1 VLAPRS
7 GQVVDCST
15 VPVRPLVP
23 DYAGPC
29 LTNLVPSLL
38 GPGGTAD
45 LPAWFPEPARGARQ
59 VVLFV
64 LDGLG
69 WDQLLERSA
78 LAPTL
83 AGMSGGPIDAVAP
96 TTTATSLTSIA
107 TGLTPGEHGVVG
119 YRMAMHGEVLNVLRW
134 STPNGDAR
142 RRMVPDEVQP
152 RRPFLGS
159 SVPVV
164 AKTEFVGS
172 GFTMA
177 HLAGVRHVGWRLPSS
192 LAVEVG
198 ALLRDGERFVYAYYD
213 GVDKVAHE
221 YGLGRHYDAELRATD
236 RLVSDMVDVLPP
248 GAVLLVTAD
257 HGQVDVPATLPLASE
272 VIQCT
277 RLLSGEGRFRWLHAR
292 PGRETDLLDAATAA
306 HGTQAWVVTL
316 EQVLDG
322 GWLGP
327 RVTSAARSRLG
338 DVAVVAHDPVSFDD
352 PADTGAIVLR
362 CRHGSLTAAEV
373 RVPLLA
379 AGGA

>member
-1 VLAPRS
+1 
-7 GQVVDCST
+7 
-15 VPVRPLVP
+15 
-23 DYAGPC
+23 
-29 LTNLVPSLL
+29 
-38 GPGGTAD
+38 
-45 LPAWFPEPARGARQ
+45 
-59 VVLFV
+59 VLFV

-69 WDQLLERSA
+69 WEQLLERSV

-83 AGMSGGPIDAVAP
+83 AAMAGRPIDAVAP

-134 STPNGDAR
+134 STPAGDAR
-142 RRMVPDEVQP
+142 RRIVPDEVQP

-172 GFTMA
+172 GFTLA

-192 LAVEVG
+192 LAVEIG
-198 ALLRDGERFVYAYYD
+198 ALLREGERFVYAYYD
-213 GVDKVAHE
+213 GIDKVAHE
-221 YGLGRHYDAELRATD
+221 YGLGRHYDAELQATD
-236 RLVSDMVDVLPP
+236 RLVADMAAVLPP

-257 HGQVDVPATLPLASE
+257 HGQVDVPVTLPLAPE
-272 VIQCT
+272 VVGFT
-277 RLLSGEGRFRWLHAR
+277 RLLSGEGRFRWLHAAA
-292 PGRETDLLDAATAA
+292 GREAELLDAATTA
-306 HGTQAWVVTL
+306 HSGQGWVVPL
-316 EQVLDG
+316 EQVLDE

-327 RVTSAARSRLG
+327 RVTSVARSRLG
-338 DVAVVAHDPVSFDD
+338 DVAVVARDPVSFDD

>member
-1 VLAPRS
+1 
-7 GQVVDCST
+7 VVDWST
-15 VPVRPLVP
+15 VPARPLVP
-23 DYAGPC
+23 DYAGAC
-29 LTNLVPSLL
+29 LTNLVPAIL
-38 GPGGTAD
+38 GPAGTAG
-45 LPAWFPEPARGARQ
+45 LPDWFPEPAHGARQ

-69 WDQLLERSA
+69 WEQLLERSA

-83 AGMSGGPIDAVAP
+83 ATMAGRPIDAVAP

-134 STPNGDAR
+134 STPAGDAR
-142 RRMVPDEVQP
+142 RRIVPDEVQP

-172 GFTMA
+172 GFTLA

-198 ALLRDGERFVYAYYD
+198 ALLREGERFVYAYYD
-213 GVDKVAHE
+213 GIDKVAHE
-221 YGLGRHYDAELRATD
+221 YGLGRHYDAELQATD
-236 RLVSDMVDVLPP
+236 RLVADMAAVLPP

-257 HGQVDVPATLPLASE
+257 HGQVDVPVTLPLAPE
-272 VIQCT
+272 VVGFT
-277 RLLSGEGRFRWLHAR
+277 RLLSGEGRFRWLHAA
-292 PGRETDLLDAATAA
+292 PGREAELLDAATTA
-306 HGTQAWVVTL
+306 HSGQGWVVPL
-316 EQVLDG
+316 EQVLDE

-327 RVTSAARSRLG
+327 RVTSVARSRLG
-338 DVAVVAHDPVSFDD
+338 DVAVVARDPVSFDD